1 MNLPADFV
9 TSINLLLGAE
19 TDTLLEALKENAPVS
34 IKLNP
39 FKNNRNS
46 LEFLS
51 PAEPVLWS
59 DNGYYLKERASFTFD
74 PLFHS
79 GYYYVQ
85 EASSMFIEHVV
96 KQIIAD
102 PVNCLD
108 LCAAPGGKSISLLSS
123 LPKGSLL
130 VSNEIIRQRANILS
144 ENIVKFGNP
153 HSVVTN
159 NDPKDFSS
167 LPNFFDLILVD
178 APCSGEGMF
187 RKDEIAIN
195 EWSIEN
201 VTMCAVR
208 QKSILKDAWDS
219 LKPGGFLIYSTC
231 TYNTLENEHVAQ
243 WALHALDADFIEV
256 DVDWAWDITNSYDD
270 KVKAYRFFSHK
281 TKGEGLF
288 VTVIKK
294 NGGDESSYQSTIN
307 HKSTKKNK
315 KNFSPFIKE
324 SSYYEGLINNPA
336 NYDYVDFENRI
347 IALPKEHASIFLS
360 LKEKLKVVSMG
371 IELGENKGK
380 IFIPSHA
387 LAMSNELN
395 LSAFTNYELSYND
408 SISFLRSE
416 AIFIPDAP
424 KGFILLTYKNEPI
437 GFVKNLANR
446 ANNLYPNAWRI
457 RSGYLPQNPV
467 FIFK

>member
-294 NGGDESSYQSTIN
+294 NGGDALR
-307 HKSTKKNK
+307 K
-315 KNFSPFIKE
+315 IKRTF
-324 SSYYEGLINNPA
+324 LLLLKR
-336 NYDYVDFENRI
+336 VRI
-347 IALPKEHASIFLS
+347 
-360 LKEKLKVVSMG
+360 MR
-371 IELGENKGK
+371 
-380 IFIPSHA
+380 
-387 LAMSNELN
+387 
-395 LSAFTNYELSYND
+395 D
-408 SISFLRSE
+408 
-416 AIFIPDAP
+416 
-424 KGFILLTYKNEPI
+424 
-437 GFVKNLANR
+437 
-446 ANNLYPNAWRI
+446 
-457 RSGYLPQNPV
+457 
-467 FIFK
+467 

>member
-1 MNLPADFV
+1 MNLPADFI
-9 TSINLLLGAE
+9 TSINSLLSAE
-19 TDTLLEALKENAPVS
+19 ANPFLVALKENAPVS
-34 IKLNP
+34 IRLNP
-39 FKNNRNS
+39 FKKNRNP

-51 PAEPVLWS
+51 PPEPVLWS
-59 DNGYYLKERASFTFD
+59 NNGYYLKDRPSFTFD

-85 EASSMFIEHVV
+85 EASSMFIEHVAKQLFRGPV
-96 KQIIAD
+96 K
-102 PVNCLD
+102 CLD

-144 ENIVKFGNP
+144 ETMMKFGNP
-153 HSVVTN
+153 NSVVTN
-159 NDPKDFSS
+159 NDPKDFTS
-167 LPNFFDLILVD
+167 LPNFFDVILVD

-187 RKDEIAIN
+187 RKDDVAIN
-195 EWSIEN
+195 EWSAEN
-201 VTMCAVR
+201 VSMCTAR
-208 QKSILKDAWDS
+208 QKNILNDVWTS
-219 LKPGGFLIYSTC
+219 LKTGGFLIYSTC
-231 TYNTLENEHVAQ
+231 TYNISENENNAM
-243 WALHALDADFIEV
+243 WASSALEAEFKEV
-256 DVDWAWDITNSYDD
+256 DVDLAWGITKSYND
-270 KVKAYRFFSHK
+270 KVKAYRFFPHK

-288 VTVIKK
+288 VTIIQK
-294 NGGDESSYQSTIN
+294 NGGDEASHQSTIN

-315 KNFSPFIKE
+315 KNFSPLIKE
-324 SSYYEGLINNPA
+324 SSYYEGLINTPS

-347 IALPKEHASIFLS
+347 IALPKEHTSIFLL

-380 IFIPSHA
+380 NFIPSHA
-387 LAMSNELN
+387 LAVSNELN

-408 SISFLRSE
+408 SIAFLRSE
-416 AIFIPDAP
+416 AISIPEAP
-424 KGFILLTYKNEPI
+424 KGFILLTYKKEPI
-437 GFVKNLANR
+437 GLVKNLTNR

-457 RSGYLPQNPV
+457 RSGYMPQNPI